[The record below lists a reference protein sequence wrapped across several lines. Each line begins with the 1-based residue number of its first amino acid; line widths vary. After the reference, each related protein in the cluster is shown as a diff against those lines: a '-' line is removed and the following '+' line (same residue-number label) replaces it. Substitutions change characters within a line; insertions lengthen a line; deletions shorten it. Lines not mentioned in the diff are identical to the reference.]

1 MRKKRL
7 KELTFLLAALIVISN
22 VSLSQSEA
30 DEVTISTMGTID
42 FNRLEQNKNEVK
54 KIIYPGRFTLENRGA
69 YIYSLVDPVPIEP
82 KLSLGT
88 EPRVALQ
95 SETIPFYIYTNYPN
109 NIARW
114 ELSIYSVED
123 ENLIA
128 PVEVIKGDSLNVNEM
143 LSWQYKEKI
152 NPNDGDEY
160 LYKLRVYD
168 KYGNFDETN
177 IEKFTFQEN
186 VENNNIE
193 HNFFGKDNTKSRSIL
208 VTGSRIRVYGKG
220 LNSIRT
226 IDLNGQPLEVD
237 KNGNFV
243 YEMYTENEGEKTLN
257 VKLYDNHGKEY
268 NYDMRVDIPRR
279 YDFLVGM
286 ADIFIGQN
294 YVSGNEAILAPNN
307 EYDGDLFSTGRLAF
321 YYKGLWE
328 NGYRVTAQADT
339 WANEFDYMFKDF
351 SKRTPREMFEKLER
365 DDIEFNLG
373 DDSTYYR
380 DTETAG
386 KFYLRV
392 DKDKSHAMWG
402 SYNTGFTGNYYGD
415 YDRSLYG
422 AKAEYQSLQGT
433 DFGESKYQ
441 VKAFISEPETLFS
454 SDEFAGTGGSVY
466 FLSFQDIVTGSAK
479 LRVEIRDPRTGRVL
493 RDIVL
498 EEFRDYEINELQ
510 GRIILKN
517 PLPTIIA
524 NGGSGD
530 IIKEM
535 PYYGESVVLVAD
547 YEFYSSDTDFSKL
560 TYGTRGKA
568 WLTDNIAL
576 GGTLVNEA
584 RGDGFED
591 YELQGADL
599 TLRKTDNTYL
609 RMEVAHSKGS
619 QNIVNNFSYN
629 GGYNLDL
636 TKKDWEDIL
645 NYKDLNSLY
654 NNIDGYAYYLE
665 GEVALKDFNEGFGN
679 ADRMGFWY
687 RKKERGF
694 SRAGL
699 ANSAE
704 IDDYGFELDYEL
716 NERWDLSLGAS
727 KFKETDQDFV
737 NPGFNQVE
745 EDRADIL
752 LSYKYNEKLTLST
765 ELEYLKNKE
774 WNYNNEFAK
783 EEAILLGV
791 RADYE
796 FLPNKTVYVEAQT
809 DVLSD
814 NYEANNLYTLG
825 TNLKIGEKLKL
836 NAEGS
841 TGNRGQGVQA
851 MLGYDLTPEHNIYA
865 GYALENDNGLFNDGN
880 NSIFTVGQKFKY
892 NDNLNMFHENQFVDQ
907 NSGRG
912 FLQTYGLDYD
922 YTSDLSLGTLI
933 QQGDLD
939 TNNGKLERTSVSL
952 YSRYYGKDFMIR
964 NKLEYGR
971 DRGNN
976 LSADTWATINRAKKV
991 IDEEYTLFGKLNY
1004 IYRDSF
1010 YDKDD
1015 KSAEAGVGLAYRP
1028 IWNDRLNLIGKYE
1041 YVYNMGID
1049 SQLNS
1054 TNDEKA
1060 HVLSLEGIYEFN
1072 QRWDIGAKY
1081 AVRLE
1086 SLRAGQGEGE
1096 WYDSNL
1102 DLYAVRLNY
1111 EFIKQWYAFGEYH
1124 LLRDMKDD
1132 SYEHGAI
1139 VAVYREVGQNFKVGV
1154 GYNFSKF
1161 DDDLT
1166 DLDYNAKGWFI
1177 NLIGKF

>member
-1 MRKKRL
+1 MNKKRL
-7 KELTFLLAALIVISN
+7 KELTFLLAAFIVISN
-22 VSLSQSEA
+22 VSVSENSS
-30 DEVTISTMGTID
+30 EETVISSIGTID
-42 FNRLEQNKNEVK
+42 MNLLERESK
-54 KIIYPGRFTLENRGA
+54 KQKKVIYPGRFALEDRGA

-88 EPRVALQ
+88 KPRVAL
-95 SETIPFYIYTNYPN
+95 ENTTIPFYVYTNYPK
-109 NIARW
+109 NISKY
-114 ELSIYSVED
+114 EIFIYSGED
-123 ENLIA
+123 EKLMA
-128 PVEVIKGDSLNVNEM
+128 PVDILCGENLNINEM
-143 LSWQYKEKI
+143 ITWDFKNKI
-152 NPNDGDEY
+152 TPEDGDEY
-160 LYKLRVYD
+160 FYKLRVYD

-177 IEKFTFQEN
+177 IERFHFEDGYSDITKEY
-186 VENNNIE
+186 
-193 HNFFGKDNTKSRSIL
+193 NFYGKDNTKSRSIL
-208 VTGSRIRVYGKG
+208 VSGSRVRVYGKG

-237 KNGNFV
+237 KNGDFV
-243 YEMYTENEGEKTLN
+243 YEMYTENEGEKILN

-268 NYDMRVDIPRR
+268 NYDMKVDIPRR

-286 ADIFIGQN
+286 ADIFIGEN
-294 YVSGNEAILAPNN
+294 YISGDDSILSPNN
-307 EYDGDLFSTGRLAF
+307 EYKGDIFTTGRLAF

-328 NGYRVTAQADT
+328 SGYRVTAQADT
-339 WANEFDYMFKDF
+339 WANDFEYMFKDF

-380 DTETAG
+380 DTDTAG
-386 KFYLRV
+386 KFYLKV
-392 DKDKSHAMWG
+392 EKNKSNIMWG
-402 SYNTGFTGNYYGD
+402 SYNTGFTGNYFAD

-422 AKAEYQSLQGT
+422 ARAEYQSLQGT
-433 DFGESKYQ
+433 EFGESRYQ
-441 VKAFISEPETLFS
+441 AKGFISEPETLFT
-454 SDEFAGTGGSVY
+454 SDEFQGTGGSVY

-479 LRVEIRDPRTGRVL
+479 IRVEVRDPRTGRVL
-493 RDIVL
+493 RDMVL
-498 EEFRDYEINELQ
+498 NEGADYEINELQ
-510 GRIILKN
+510 GRVILKN
-517 PLPTIIA
+517 PLPTIVA
-524 NGGSGD
+524 NSASAD

-547 YEFYSSDTDFSKL
+547 YEFYSSDTDFGKL
-560 TYGTRGKA
+560 TYGTRAKA

-591 YELQGADL
+591 YELEGADL

-619 QNIVNNFSYN
+619 QNIINNFSYN
-629 GGYNLDL
+629 GGYNIDL
-636 TKKDWEDIL
+636 TKEDWENIL
-645 NYKDLNSLY
+645 SQKDLNSMY

-665 GEVALKDFNEGFGN
+665 GELALKDVSEEFGDR
-679 ADRMGFWY
+679 DRMGFWY

-699 ANSAE
+699 SNNAE
-704 IDDYGFELDYEL
+704 IDDYGVELDYEI
-716 NERWDLSLGAS
+716 NDKWELSLGAN
-727 KFKETDQDFV
+727 KFKEIEKDFV
-737 NPGFNQVE
+737 SGGNNTTE
-745 EDRADIL
+745 EDRADL
-752 LSYKYNEKLTLST
+752 MLSYKYSSKLTLST
-765 ELEYLKNKE
+765 EMEYIKNRE
-774 WNYNNEFAK
+774 WDTENNYDE
-783 EEAILLGV
+783 EEAVLVGV

-796 FLPNKTVYVEAQT
+796 FLPNKTVYAKAQT
-809 DVLSD
+809 DVLSE

-825 TNLKIGEKLKL
+825 TDMRIGEKLRL

-851 MLGYDLTPEHNIYA
+851 ILGYDVTPDYNVYA
-865 GYALENDNGLFNDGN
+865 GYALDNEGSLFNDGN
-880 NSIFTVGQKFKY
+880 NSIFTVGQKFRY
-892 NDNLNMFHENQFVDQ
+892 NDNLNMFQENQYVDQ
-907 NSGRG
+907 SSGRG
-912 FLQTYGLDYD
+912 FLQTYGLDYE
-922 YTSDLSLGTLI
+922 YSTDLSLGALI

-939 TNNGKLERTSVSL
+939 TNSGELERTSVSL
-952 YSRYYGKDFMIR
+952 YSKYYGKDFMVR

-976 LSADTWATINRAKKV
+976 ISADTWATINRAKKV
-991 IDEEYTLFGKLNY
+991 INEEYTLFGKLNY

-1015 KSAEAGVGLAYRP
+1015 KSAEAGIGLAYRP
-1028 IWNDRLNLIGKYE
+1028 IWNDRLNLIGKYK

-1060 HVLSLEGIYEFN
+1060 HILSLEGIYEFN

-1081 AVRLE
+1081 AVRFE

-1111 EFIKQWYAFGEYH
+1111 EFIKKWYAFGEYH

-1139 VAVYREVGQNFKVGV
+1139 VGLYREVGENFKVGV
-1154 GYNFSKF
+1154 GYNFTQF